1 MQKRRCTIGG
11 AGPRALL
18 AALMDDLG
26 RIGVTARAL
35 RDAEIVLAEVL
46 NNIVEHAYA
55 GRGGWV
61 EVTLRLAPGLVTVR
75 LRDGG
80 RRHSGPPPGAPGRR
94 AHQAAGRTPA
104 EGGYG
109 LPIVRALA
117 RRVRHARRE
126 RENRLEL
133 ALPRG

>member
-1 MQKRRCTIGG
+1 
-11 AGPRALL
+11 
-18 AALMDDLG
+18 MDDLG

-61 EVTLRLAPGLVTVR
+61 EVRLRLAPGLVAVR

-94 AHQAAGRTPA
+94 AHQAAGQTPA

-117 RRVRHARRE
+117 RRVRHERYE

-133 ALPRG
+133 GLPRG

>member
-1 MQKRRCTIGG
+1 MRTRRCTIGG

-18 AALMDDLG
+18 AALMEDLD
-26 RIGVTARAL
+26 RIGMTARAL

-46 NNIVEHAYA
+46 NNIAEHAYA

-61 EVTLRLAPGLVTVR
+61 EVRLRLAPGVVAVV

-94 AHQAAGRTPA
+94 AHQAVGRTPA

-117 RRVRHARRE
+117 RRVRHERRE